1 MPSAGPP
8 PFSTSLVFTEMQN
21 LVYQPLL
28 TMVIYHVERERKW
41 VMKCRLSTD
50 KFDIYQDVLVTKK
63 EKVPPNLE
71 TKNTGH
77 WQEKV
82 LTVMA

>member
-1 MPSAGPP
+1 
-8 PFSTSLVFTEMQN
+8 
-21 LVYQPLL
+21 
-28 TMVIYHVERERKW
+28 
-41 VMKCRLSTD
+41 MKCRLSTD